1 MPVAVEFN
9 TVSFAYEQSMVLKE
23 ASLELAEKG
32 FLLVLGPNGGGKT
45 TFAKLL
51 LGLVQPTS
59 GSVKLFDRQPHSALA
74 DIGYVPQI
82 TVTHSRLPIRVFDVV
97 NLGLYKCKGLS
108 RAKRRQKVMNALQ
121 TVGLLALAKRAFNG
135 LSGGERQRVLI
146 ARALVSSPRL
156 ILLDEPTANVDA
168 KSKEQIYQLLSHLNE
183 HATIVLITH
192 DPDTSALPVSDIA
205 FINRQVIH
213 HKGRELTDKM
223 LALSLGTTIEQLPR
237 CANDY

>member
-9 TVSFAYEQSMVLKE
+9 AVSFAYEQSMVLKE
-23 ASLELAEKG
+23 ASLELVEQG

-51 LGLVQPTS
+51 LGLIQPTS
-59 GSVKLFDRQPHSALA
+59 GRVKLFEQAPHCALS

-82 TVTHSRLPIRVFDVV
+82 TVTQSRLPIRVFDVV
-97 NLGLYKCKGLS
+97 NFGLYKCKGLS
-108 RAKRRQKVMNALQ
+108 HSQRRLRVMNALQ
-121 TVGLLALAKRAFNG
+121 TVGLSQLAKRKFSG

-168 KSKEQIYQLLSHLNE
+168 QSKEQIYQLLSHLNA

-192 DPDTSALPVSDIA
+192 DPNTSALPVSDIA

-213 HKGRELTDKM
+213 HKGPELTEQM
-223 LALSLGTTIEQLPR
+223 LALSFGTTVEQLPR